1 MFSITSKNVKKWIHI
16 TKYQVM
22 KNLINYFSME
32 VITLS
37 SSGNQAL
44 LEELRKFI
52 NIKNKHENRQQCQ
65 ELQIIID
72 ST

>member
-1 MFSITSKNVKKWIHI
+1 MFSTTNEKKFKKWIHI

-37 SSGNQAL
+37 SIGNQAL

-52 NIKNKHENRQQCQ
+52 NIKNKHENKQQCQ
-65 ELQIIID
+65 EL
-72 ST
+72 

>member
-1 MFSITSKNVKKWIHI
+1 MFSTTNEKNFKKWIHI

-37 SSGNQAL
+37 SIGNQAL

-52 NIKNKHENRQQCQ
+52 NIKNKHENKQQCQ
-65 ELQIIID
+65 EL
-72 ST
+72 